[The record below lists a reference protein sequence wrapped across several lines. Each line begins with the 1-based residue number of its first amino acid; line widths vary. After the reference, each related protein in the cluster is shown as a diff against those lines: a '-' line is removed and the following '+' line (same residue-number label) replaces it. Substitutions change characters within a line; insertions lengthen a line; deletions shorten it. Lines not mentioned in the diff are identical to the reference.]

1 MTSSDH
7 SYVDGEVKKFWFVWF
22 VWLID
27 GESTPAGNLELGSI
41 GSENVFPYLE
51 AYFHSK
57 LPQRTSKMANSITSQ
72 PLKARPVIMAS
83 LAAGLAVTGALY
95 GAGLKQQQ
103 ETKKVRDFRLSPCV
117 ESQTTLLA
125 TYVPW

>member
-1 MTSSDH
+1 M
-7 SYVDGEVKKFWFVWF
+7 KKFWLF
-22 VWLID
+22 WLLN

-41 GSENVFPYLE
+41 GSENVFSYSE
-51 AYFHSK
+51 AFFPSE
-57 LPQRTSKMANSITSQ
+57 LPLRTSKMANSITSQ
-72 PLKARPVIMAS
+72 PLKARPVIMAG

-103 ETKKVRDFRLSPCV
+103 ETKKVSDFRLSPLV